1 MIYFFYKVYK
11 GKLLRVDHF
20 IAGDEEEPA
29 RKHFIHCRKQ
39 SNFEASTNTGR
50 LAKSGL
56 LFKFEDSVPL
66 SCQDEHRA
74 LGDEDPDSGVSEGE
88 GLGDRGTASISLKS
102 SSSGLHC
109 DQEDSGG

>member
-1 MIYFFYKVYK
+1 MIYFFYYVYE
-11 GKLLRVDHF
+11 GKFLRVDRF
-20 IAGDEEEPA
+20 ISGDEEEPA

-39 SNFEASTNTGR
+39 SNFEASTTTRR

-56 LFKFEDSVPL
+56 LF

-102 SSSGLHC
+102 SSGLHC
-109 DQEDSGG
+109 GQEDSGG

>member
-1 MIYFFYKVYK
+1 MTVSSR
-11 GKLLRVDHF
+11 GT
-20 IAGDEEEPA
+20 
-29 RKHFIHCRKQ
+29 RK
-39 SNFEASTNTGR
+39 SNFEASTTTRR

-56 LFKFEDSVPL
+56 LFKFEDGVPL

>member
-11 GKLLRVDHF
+11 T
-20 IAGDEEEPA
+20 
-29 RKHFIHCRKQ
+29 KQ
-39 SNFEASTNTGR
+39 FRRPTTTRR
-50 LAKSGL
+50 LAKSDL
-56 LFKFEDSVPL
+56 LFKFEDGVPL

-102 SSSGLHC
+102 SSGLHC
-109 DQEDSGG
+109 GQEDSGG